1 MAKIKKRG
9 GAEARATTSKK
20 NAGATKKTTSKSSSS
35 VSIKDRNKNKDQ
47 SKKRGFSAMRQAR
60 EEQKNRQGT
69 SSWRGFFIR
78 EKGDTRTIVPLVSDL
93 FVKRVHTLVAPLPS
107 GKVFYPEVLCTE
119 EDDCKWC
126 ERAKNKDKKVRPA
139 NATGALFVLD
149 VEGYSTDDKDVTWV
163 LRPWSINTTMASVL
177 ENKDSRIGL
186 KNTFFDVTR
195 LDRGHSMDEVRDRK
209 DKIQRFDSIED
220 LIEFLKEDD
229 DGNEETAKQLE
240 GILEEYETLDEY
252 FEEEVIPQ
260 WWGEDNLPE
269 SVLKE
274 SSDDDDDDTEDD
286 KGSKNT
292 YSFRKNRKSDKDGG
306 KRQRRSRVR

>member
-1 MAKIKKRG
+1 MIKKKRSG
-9 GAEARATTSKK
+9 GATDRSESVKKKTT
-20 NAGATKKTTSKSSSS
+20 GTTKKTTGKSSNA

-60 EEQKNRQGT
+60 EEQKNKPSGFG
-69 SSWRGFFIR
+69 WRGFFIR
-78 EKGDTRTIVPLVSDL
+78 EKGDTKTIVPLVSDL
-93 FVKRVHTLVAPLPS
+93 FVKRVHTLVAPLPN

-119 EDDCKWC
+119 DDDCQWC
-126 ERAKNKDKKVRPA
+126 ERAKKKDKKVRPA
-139 NATGALFVLD
+139 NATGALLVLD

-229 DGNEETAKQLE
+229 EGNEETAKQLE
-240 GILEEYETLDEY
+240 DILEEYETLDEY
-252 FEEEVIPQ
+252 FEEVVIPQ

-269 SVLKE
+269 SVFKE
-274 SSDDDDDDTEDD
+274 DSDDDDSSSDDDD
-286 KGSKNT
+286 KKSN
-292 YSFRKNRKSDKDGG
+292 YSFRKNRGGDKGN
-306 KRQRRSRVR
+306 KRKRSRVR